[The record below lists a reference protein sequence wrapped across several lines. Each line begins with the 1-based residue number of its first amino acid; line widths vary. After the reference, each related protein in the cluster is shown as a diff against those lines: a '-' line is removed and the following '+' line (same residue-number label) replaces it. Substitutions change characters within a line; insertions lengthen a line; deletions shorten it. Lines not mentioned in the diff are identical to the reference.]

1 MFLYTT
7 QSYKR
12 QDRDNGLLGVLFI
25 TNFKLSFLPSD
36 KDQNTTYQDNV
47 FLQRY
52 EITMSNID
60 RVYQIVDRKKRLLDA
75 YSKISSRLEELHI
88 ICKVCFFSH
97 HPFFCANIAEN
108 KLSVIF
114 CICLQNFRVLRFG
127 FQRSEYDKARNIA
140 AALQTF
146 AFPNQHNLLFAYK
159 YK

>member
-1 MFLYTT
+1 MTCAKNVFLYTT

-88 ICKVCFFSH
+88 ICKVCF
-97 HPFFCANIAEN
+97 
-108 KLSVIF
+108 LSY
-114 CICLQNFRVLRFG
+114 Q
-127 FQRSEYDKARNIA
+127 
-140 AALQTF
+140 
-146 AFPNQHNLLFAYK
+146 LFLCQ
-159 YK
+159 